1 MTLRRRVLDYS
12 LAGLLL
18 LLPVVILRSSLK
30 EPENL
35 NRFDQAVLRVSSPLQ
50 AAVSWVI
57 AGVGGAWQRYVWL
70 VDVEEENRELR
81 AENVRLRGELA
92 TARRRQADTEM
103 LEELVGLRRKMPE
116 DTVGARVVAASLSPY
131 FRVVRVKVDRG
142 EGEVEPGMPVIN
154 EAGLVGRI
162 LHAYGDYS
170 DVLLATDPDSRVPVF
185 LPKNGGRGV
194 LRGVASD
201 SSYTCEIDHLEGEGV
216 AEGDQVVTS
225 GLGGGFPAGIAVGRV
240 SRVTKVEYG
249 LFQKVEVTPAVDFSE
264 LSSVLIVLAQAPPPD
279 PGEGKRSAST
289 RARGVS
295 PR

>member
-1 MTLRRRVLDYS
+1 MILRRRVLDYS
-12 LAGLLL
+12 LAALLL

-30 EPENL
+30 DPEHL
-35 NRFDQAVLRVSSPLQ
+35 NRFDEAVLRVSSPLQ

-57 AGVGGAWQRYVWL
+57 GGIGGAWQRYVWL

-81 AENVRLRGELA
+81 DANVRLRRELA
-92 TARRRQADTEM
+92 AARRRQADTEM

-131 FRVVRVKVDRG
+131 FRVVRVRVDRG

-154 EAGLVGRI
+154 ESGLVGRI

-185 LPKNGGRGV
+185 LPRTGGRGV
-194 LRGVASD
+194 LRGVASG
-201 SSYTCEIDHLEGEGV
+201 SSYTCEIDHLEGKGV
-216 AEGDQVVTS
+216 KEGDQIITS
-225 GLGGGFPAGIAVGRV
+225 GLGGVFPTGIAVGRV
-240 SRVTKVEYG
+240 SSVTDVEYG
-249 LFQKVEVTPAVDFSE
+249 LFQEVKVEPAVDFSE
-264 LSSVLIVLAQAPPPD
+264 LSSVLVVLAQAPPPD
-279 PGEGKRSAST
+279 PREGKRSVSAG
-289 RARGVS
+289 AHGVS